1 MILPVMHLTSRKADR
16 TLMRSTRCAWL
27 STSAVLVALGLASLL
42 QLQSPPSTAAAA
54 WTGQAPS
61 IALDPTSAQATGV
74 HWTITLS
81 APYCGGFRIGDG
93 VYLQPGPP
101 LALPA
106 DVPAEAVLSNGQPAD
121 VSLQAG
127 VLRVAPSH
135 TLAQSMICQT
145 GERQFTV
152 ELLGA
157 LGLTNPDAGDYAVDV
172 RLGSGGTPQ
181 TLPSDNAALT
191 QTFDAIRAQTTQLA
205 AQAPGLAS
213 AQADLVHQL
222 DDVQATG
229 KAMAA
234 NGWNPSVAVAAPA
247 TDWAQGRAQADLV
260 ALHNPALQPAGAP
273 PSSVAT
279 VISLV
284 QLAQQ
289 QAQAGDVAV
298 QQFQS
303 DLEQLSDC
311 GLGVPPAP

>member
-1 MILPVMHLTSRKADR
+1 MFVINE
-16 TLMRSTRCAWL
+16 
-27 STSAVLVALGLASLL
+27 LVLGLALL
-42 QLQSPPSTAAAA
+42 LGQPA
-54 WTGQAPS
+54 QAPS

-93 VYLQPGPP
+93 VYVQPEPP

-106 DVPAEAVLSNGQPAD
+106 DVPAEAVLFNGQPAD

-145 GERQFTV
+145 GDRQFTV

-181 TLPSDNAALT
+181 TLPVTIDASLAPAAAATGCDPLRQSVDTATATLQSNNAA
-191 QTFDAIRAQTTQLA
+191 
-205 AQAPGLAS
+205 
-213 AQADLVHQL
+213 
-222 DDVQATG
+222 
-229 KAMAA
+229 
-234 NGWNPSVAVAAPA
+234 
-247 TDWAQGRAQADLV
+247 
-260 ALHNPALQPAGAP
+260 
-273 PSSVAT
+273 
-279 VISLV
+279 
-284 QLAQQ
+284 
-289 QAQAGDVAV
+289 
-298 QQFQS
+298 
-303 DLEQLSDC
+303 EQLSDC